1 MKTLILV
8 LILVITS
15 GCASN
20 YHKFSE
26 IRGLENSV
34 NVPLQNNVDIRE
46 EDNDKKLY

>member
-20 YHKFSE
+20 YHKCE

>member
-20 YHKFSE
+20 YHKCE

-34 NVPLQNNVDIRE
+34 DVHLMQNNIER
-46 EDNDKKLY
+46 K

>member
-1 MKTLILV
+1 MRNLV
-8 LILVITS
+8 LISTLIIN

>member
-1 MKTLILV
+1 MRNLV
-8 LILVITS
+8 LISILIIN

-34 NVPLQNNVDIRE
+34 DVHLMQNNIER
-46 EDNDKKLY
+46 K